1 VTPIL
6 AFDAG
11 LGILV
16 FLAVVAM
23 IAVPYFVLY
32 RVFRTDRRDPD

>member
-1 VTPIL
+1 VPSIL
-6 AFDAG
+6 AFAAG

-32 RVFRTDRRDPD
+32 RVFRADRDQD